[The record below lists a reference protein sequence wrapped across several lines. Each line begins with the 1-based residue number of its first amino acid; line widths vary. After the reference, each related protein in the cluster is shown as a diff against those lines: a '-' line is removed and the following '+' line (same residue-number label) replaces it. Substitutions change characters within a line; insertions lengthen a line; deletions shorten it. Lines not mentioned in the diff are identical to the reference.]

1 MRGAV
6 ALVIGGVYLKPM
18 AEFHAGGP
26 ARLAD
31 LLAPAIA
38 SAAGRGTPLIAGL
51 TGPQGSGKST
61 VAAELPSR
69 LAEAGLRAAVLS
81 LDDLYLP
88 KAERQRLA
96 REVHPLLATRGVPG
110 THDVALGLTVIE
122 SLVSQGQTLVPRFDK
137 GTDDRMARE
146 AWARV
151 VGPVDV
157 ILFEGWCVGAWPQ
170 PLVALVEPINALERE
185 RDPAGVWRAYVND
198 ALAGPYQALFAPIG
212 FQILLRPP
220 GFEVVLGWRLQQ
232 EHELRARGG
241 GGQSDAEIATFIQY
255 YERLSRHIDA
265 EMPARADMVIQL
277 DAERRVVEASGVN

>member
-1 MRGAV
+1 MTIDLAAYLRGERLPDSYLGLVDTVLRPIAERVVSIDRRGAP
-6 ALVIGGVYLKPM
+6 LVVGV
-18 AEFHAGGP
+18 
-26 ARLAD
+26 
-31 LLAPAIA
+31 
-38 SAAGRGTPLIAGL
+38 
-51 TGPQGSGKST
+51 TGPQGSGKS
-61 VAAELPSR
+61 AAAGA
-69 LAEAGLRAAVLS
+69 LALLLQERGLRTAVLS
-81 LDDLYLP
+81 IDDLYLT

-96 REVHPLLATRGVPG
+96 ADVHPLFLTRGVPG
-110 THDVALGLTVIE
+110 THDVALGRAVIE
-122 SLVSQGQTLVPRFDK
+122 SLGRPGETAVPRFDK
-137 GTDDRMARE
+137 ATDDRRADWDIVE
-146 AWARV
+146 
-151 VGPVDV
+151 GPVDV

>member
-1 MRGAV
+1 V
-6 ALVIGGVYLKPM
+6 ALVIGGVYLKRM
-18 AEFHAGGP
+18 AKFHAAGEAP
-26 ARLAD
+26 LAD

-38 SAAGRGTPLIAGL
+38 TAAAGRTPLVVGL

-61 VAAELPSR
+61 FAAELPPR
-69 LAEAGLRAAVLS
+69 LAAAGLRAAVLA

-110 THDVALGLTVIE
+110 THDVALGLAVID
-122 SLVSQGQTLVPRFDK
+122 SLASPGETLVPRFDK
-137 GTDDRMARE
+137 GTDHRLARE

-151 VGPVDV
+151 AGPADV
-157 ILFEGWCVGAWPQ
+157 ILFEGWCVGARPQ
-170 PLVALVEPINALERE
+170 PPAALADPINSLERE

-198 ALAGPYQALFAPIG
+198 ALAGPYQALFGPIG
-212 FQILLRPP
+212 FQALLRPP
-220 GFEVVLGWRLQQ
+220 SFDVVLGWRLQQ

-265 EMPARADMVIQL
+265 EMPARADVVIQL
-277 DAERRVVEASGVN
+277 DAERRVVETGLA